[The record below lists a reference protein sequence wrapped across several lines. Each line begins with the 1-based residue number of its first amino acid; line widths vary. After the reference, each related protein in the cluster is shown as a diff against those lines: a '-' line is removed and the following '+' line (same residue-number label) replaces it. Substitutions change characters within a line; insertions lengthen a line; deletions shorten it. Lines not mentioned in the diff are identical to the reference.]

1 MAHWLT
7 SNSGVNLPL
16 YLKLNQE
23 WGQNSFVEIW
33 CLGTTSFRPW
43 ERWWNQQSLSLWEV
57 KSVAYWPKSPS
68 NWPNSSVCILGINF
82 KYLGFS
88 HKHWN
93 DGKSIFSYCLH
104 QVLLL
109 HLIFQFSSFFF
120 VFELIFYLLKCWAK
134 ML

>member
-88 HKHWN
+88 HTN
-93 DGKSIFSYCLH
+93 IGMMASQFF
-104 QVLLL
+104 LLL
-109 HLIFQFSSFFF
+109 KPSSIIALNFQFSSFFF